1 MQEYK
6 YIKHSD
12 KQRAFIL
19 EKAKE
24 LFLEQDIKD
33 VSMSQ
38 IAQQSNLMR
47 ATVYRYFENR
57 DAIAWEIYIDFNKQV
72 NQMQQEKFKGN
83 KLSTYEKMALFLQN
97 MTDVFE
103 QLPDYYKFFFHFSKE
118 YLNNKLYPD
127 TRYTKELY
135 ETTGLTSGST
145 VAFLMENFHDGS
157 VREELDSKEFCVSL
171 VYGTLG
177 AIQIVNNNRDSLPL
191 KYDLSA
197 SQVLKGI
204 LRGYLEAAKKDGY
217 TSKLAQNLLK

>member
-1 MQEYK
+1 
-6 YIKHSD
+6 
-12 KQRAFIL
+12 
-19 EKAKE
+19 
-24 LFLEQDIKD
+24 
-33 VSMSQ
+33 
-38 IAQQSNLMR
+38 MR

-72 NQMQQEKFKGN
+72 NQMQREKFRDR
-83 KLSTYEKMALFLQN
+83 KLSTYEKIALFLQN
-97 MTDVFE
+97 MTDVFAE
-103 QLPDYYKFFFHFSKE
+103 LPDYYKFFFHFSKE

-127 TRYTKELY
+127 TPYTKELY

-157 VREELDSKEFCVSL
+157 VREDLDGKEFCVSL

-197 SQVLKGI
+197 LQVLKGI
-204 LRGYLEAAKKDGY
+204 LRGYLEAAKNDGY
-217 TSKLAQNLLK
+217 QSELVQNLLV